1 MVRFAPGD
9 PVSTIEGWK
18 LLGRSAAIRSLLT
31 DLKRVLPS
39 LGPGRRVPSILLQGE
54 TGTGKGLLA
63 RTIHDRSP
71 RARGPFVDLNCAAIP
86 ATLLESEL
94 FGVERGA
101 FTDARQSR
109 AGLIQVADGGTLF
122 LDEIGLLPEALQA
135 KLLTVIESR
144 EVRPLGSTRA
154 RPVDVLIVA
163 ATNADLQAAV
173 RERRFREDLYH
184 RLAVLV
190 FSLPPLR
197 DRGDDVLELADAFL
211 ARACADQGVET
222 KRLDAEA
229 RAAIAGYRWPG
240 NVRELAN
247 VMDRV
252 AMLTEGLVVA
262 AADLELPVAPS
273 AAGPGVAEPA
283 SPPPLKASVDDFT
296 RARLEEAL
304 AQAGGNVSAAAE
316 LLGVARST
324 LRYQLERFELT
335 PGREGR
341 SRRPVRPLAERLL
354 DRADPAQSVSD
365 DRAPALPDRPSI
377 AVLAFDNL
385 SGDPEHEYFADGIVD
400 DILSALSHVRWLF
413 VIARQ
418 SSFSYKGRPVDVKQI
433 GRELGVRYLVEGTVR
448 KAGNRVRITA
458 QLVEAETGA
467 HVWADRYERDLSDIF
482 ALQDEITER
491 IVSAVE
497 PNVQA
502 SEIKRARAKPTESLT
517 AYDLY
522 LRALPAYHGQTK
534 ETYQRAQVLLREAIE
549 VDPEYAEALGTLTD
563 SIAGSTIQGWYES
576 WTRGVSDSSEI
587 AARAVA
593 AGPDNS
599 TCLASA
605 AFVYSV
611 LAPRFEEAL
620 DLANRALMLHPNSVF
635 VRNRAGAV
643 YLVCGEPD
651 KAIAQCE
658 AARRMNPLDSKKG
671 ATATFTVLAAALYFA
686 RRFEASIEAGRR
698 ALSFTPRTN
707 IARKYVA
714 ASLAQLGRLDE
725 ARAEIAELYK
735 YQPDASVALFRLQP
749 FRYDWMHELHLD
761 GLRKAGLREE

>member
-1 MVRFAPGD
+1 
-9 PVSTIEGWK
+9 VSAVEDSK
-18 LLGRSAAIRSLLT
+18 LLGRSAPIRSLLT
-31 DLKRVLPS
+31 DLERVLPS
-39 LGPGRRVPSILLQGE
+39 LGPGRRVPAILLNGE

-63 RTIHDRSP
+63 RTIHQRSP

-94 FGVERGA
+94 FGFERGA
-101 FTDARQSR
+101 FTDARQAR
-109 AGLIQVADGGTLF
+109 VGLIEGADGGTLF

-135 KLLTVIESR
+135 KLLTVLESR
-144 EVRPLGSTRA
+144 EVRPLGGTRT
-154 RPVDVLIVA
+154 RPVDVLIIT
-163 ATNADLQAAV
+163 ATNADLQTLV

-197 DRGDDVLELADAFL
+197 ERGDDVLELAEAFL
-211 ARACADQGVET
+211 ARACADHAVET
-222 KRLDAEA
+222 KVLGEDARTA
-229 RAAIAGYRWPG
+229 MRSYRWPG

-247 VMDRV
+247 LMDRV
-252 AMLTEGLVVA
+252 AMFTEGPLVA
-262 AADLELPVAPS
+262 AADLELPAAS
-273 AAGPGVAEPA
+273 AVRGQGVAEPA
-283 SPPPLKASVDDFT
+283 SLKASVDDFT

-316 LLGVARST
+316 QLGVARST
-324 LRYQLERFELT
+324 LRYQLERFGLT
-335 PGREGR
+335 PPREGR
-341 SRRPVRPLAERLL
+341 SRRPPSTEPPPEQS
-354 DRADPAQSVSD
+354 RALP
-365 DRAPALPDRPSI
+365 LPDRPSI
-377 AVLAFDNL
+377 AVLAFANL
-385 SGDPEHEYFADGIVD
+385 SDDPEQEYFADGIVD
-400 DILSALSHVRWLF
+400 DILSALSRVRWLF

-418 SSFSYKGRPVDVKQI
+418 SSFSYKGRAVDVKQI
-433 GRELGVRYLVEGTVR
+433 GRGLGVRYVVEGSIR
-448 KAGNRVRITA
+448 KSGNRVRVTA
-458 QLVEAETGA
+458 QLVEAATGA
-467 HVWADRYERDLSDIF
+467 HVWADRFERDLSDIF
-482 ALQDEITER
+482 ALQDEITEQ
-491 IVSAVE
+491 IVAAVE

-522 LRALPAYHGQTK
+522 LRALPAYYGQTK
-534 ETYQRAQVLLREAIE
+534 ETYERAQVLLRGAIE
-549 VDPEYAEALGTLTD
+549 VDPEYAEALGTLAD

-576 WTRGVSDSSEI
+576 WTRGVSDSCEI

-599 TCLASA
+599 TCLVSA
-605 AFVYSV
+605 AFAYSV

-686 RRFEASIEAGRR
+686 RRFDECIEAGRR
-698 ALSFTPRTN
+698 ALSFTPATN

-714 ASLAQLGRLDE
+714 ASLAQLDRIDE
-725 ARAEIAELYK
+725 ARAEIAELMK
-735 YQPDASVALFRLQP
+735 YQPDASLALFRLQP
-749 FRYDWMHELHLD
+749 FRYDWMHELHID
-761 GLRKAGLREE
+761 GVRKAGLREE

>member
-1 MVRFAPGD
+1 MAD
-9 PVSTIEGWK
+9 EGWRFLGGSAPIRK
-18 LLGRSAAIRSLLT
+18 ILASVDRLLPR
-31 DLKRVLPS
+31 
-39 LGPGRRVPSILLQGE
+39 LGPGRRVPPILLRGE

-63 RTIHDRSP
+63 RTIHHRS
-71 RARGPFVDLNCAAIP
+71 ARTQGPFVDLNCAAIP

-94 FGVERGA
+94 FGFERGA
-101 FTDARQSR
+101 FTDARQAR
-109 AGLIQVADGGTLF
+109 TGLIEAADGGTLF
-122 LDEIGLLPEALQA
+122 LDEIGLLPEPLQA
-135 KLLTVIESR
+135 KLLTVLESR
-144 EVRPLGSTRA
+144 EVRPLGGTQA
-154 RPVDVLIVA
+154 RSVDVLIVA
-163 ATNADLQAAV
+163 ATNADLQALV

-190 FSLPPLR
+190 LSLPPLR
-197 DRGDDVLELADAFL
+197 DRGDDVLDMADAFL
-211 ARACADQGVET
+211 ARACADDGVEA
-222 KRLDAEA
+222 KRLGEDA
-229 RAAIAGYRWPG
+229 RAAMAGYRWPG

-247 VMDRV
+247 LMDRV
-252 AMLTEGLVVA
+252 AMFTEGPLVA
-262 AADLELPVAPS
+262 AADLELPAAS
-273 AAGPGVAEPA
+273 AVPGQGVTEPA
-283 SPPPLKASVDDFT
+283 SLKASVGDFT

-316 LLGVARST
+316 QLGVARST
-324 LRYQLERFELT
+324 LRYQLERLGLT
-335 PGREGR
+335 PPREGR
-341 SRRPVRPLAERLL
+341 SRRPPSTEPAPG
-354 DRADPAQSVSD
+354 DSRALP
-365 DRAPALPDRPSI
+365 LPDRPSI

-385 SGDPEHEYFADGIVD
+385 SGDPEQEYFADGIVD
-400 DILSALSHVRWLF
+400 DILSALSRVRWLF

-418 SSFSYKGRPVDVKQI
+418 SSFSYKGRAVDVKQI
-433 GRELGVRYLVEGTVR
+433 GRDLGVRYVVEGSIR
-448 KAGNRVRITA
+448 KSGNRVRVTA

-467 HVWADRYERDLSDIF
+467 HVWADRYERDLSEIF

-497 PNVQA
+497 PTVQA
-502 SEIKRARAKPTESLT
+502 VEIRRARAKPTESLT

-534 ETYQRAQVLLREAIE
+534 ETYERAQVLLREAIE

-563 SIAGSTIQGWYES
+563 SIASGTIQGWYES
-576 WTRGVSDSSEI
+576 WTRGVSDSCEM

-599 TCLASA
+599 TCLVSA
-605 AFVYSV
+605 ALAYSV

-635 VRNRAGAV
+635 VRHRAGAV
-643 YLVCGEPD
+643 YVVCGEPD

-686 RRFEASIEAGRR
+686 RRFEACIEAGRR
-698 ALSFTPRTN
+698 ALSFTPATN

-714 ASLAQLGRLDE
+714 GSLAQLGRLDE
-725 ARAEIAELYK
+725 ARAEIAELIK

-761 GLRKAGLREE
+761 GLRKAGLREA